1 MTVGNVEGT
10 VETPPLDLFTS
21 REKSHIH
28 KIDRQREVFSPLR
41 AGYTTATKVY
51 GLLCCGPPKYCAA
64 HSIYLFFR

>member
-1 MTVGNVEGT
+1 MAVGNVEGT

-51 GLLCCGPPKYCAA
+51 DWSKRLCIKFINA
-64 HSIYLFFR
+64 